1 MKVLA
6 NLDLVKNQLI
16 NCVIQK
22 VSVDPST
29 KLVAGWLIFNTTD
42 SKLKYYNGEAWV
54 TIGAASD
61 DVSIDTSIDSSST
74 NTDAAGAKAVYDFVT
89 DNLKDIRSV
98 SGGMVLMVDE
108 TSGEVT
114 GISID
119 TTVTE
124 DSDNLITSDA
134 VYTALQNAISTVDAM
149 KFKGTVAADGT
160 VTSTDTAIN
169 NKVITTLTNI
179 KNGWTFKASAA
190 IPTSVLGTDKPAEAG
205 DMIICCGDMATYDAT
220 KISIIQNNI
229 DGAVTGPA
237 SSTNETVVVFDGATG
252 KVVKGSTVTKT
263 QLEGL
268 FTKLIG
274 LQATA
279 DAADVVLTSSNTSDT
294 TKVLPGQTVSAALK
308 TTGVTA
314 GTYADNSSITQAID
328 DGDSFTIPQFTV
340 DNKGRLSAA
349 SNKTITLG
357 LASKA
362 NIYRKASPAL
372 TADSN
377 NDCTWV
383 ISDIDLTANQ
393 YPQVSLYEA
402 STGEAVLAD
411 IVTNFAN
418 DTITIILRNTGN
430 LIANAYYATIVV

>member
-1 MKVLA
+1 MKVLS

-22 VSVDPST
+22 VAADPSA
-29 KLVAGWLIFNTTD
+29 KLAAGWVVFNTTD
-42 SKLKYYNGEAWV
+42 SKLKYYNGTNWV
-54 TIGAASD
+54 TLSSEAD
-61 DVSIDTSIDSSST
+61 NVTIDTEIDSSST

-89 DNLKDIRSV
+89 DNLEDIRAV
-98 SGGMVLMVDE
+98 TGGMVLMVDE
-108 TSGEVT
+108 TSGNVT

-119 TTVTE
+119 STVTE
-124 DSDNLITSDA
+124 NSDNLITSDA
-134 VYTALQNAISTVDAM
+134 VYTALQNAISAVDAM

-169 NKVITTLTNI
+169 NKVITTLTHI

-205 DMIICCGDMATYDAT
+205 DMIICCGDMDNYDAT

-237 SSTNETVVVFDGATG
+237 TSTNETVVVFDGATG

-268 FTKLIG
+268 FTKLIE

-279 DAADVVLTSSNTSDT
+279 DAADVVLTSSNAGDP
-294 TKVLPGQTVSAALK
+294 TKVLPGQTVSATLK

-314 GTYADNSSITQAID
+314 GTYGSNNDVADNID
-328 DGDSFTIPQFTV
+328 DGASFTIPQFTV
-340 DNKGRLSAA
+340 DSKGRLSAA
-349 SNKTITLG
+349 SEKTITLD
-357 LASKA
+357 LDSKG

-377 NDCTWV
+377 NDCTWT
-383 ISDIDLTANQ
+383 ISDITLTANQ

-411 IVTNFAN
+411 IATNFTTG
-418 DTITIILRNTGN
+418 TITIMLRNTGN
-430 LIANAYYATIVV
+430 LTANAYYATIVV

>member
-1 MKVLA
+1 MKILT

-16 NCVIQK
+16 NCVVQK

-29 KLVAGWLIFNTTD
+29 KLAAGWIIFNTTD
-42 SKLKYYNGEAWV
+42 SKLKYYNGTTWIALSSEADSV
-54 TIGAASD
+54 TI
-61 DVSIDTSIDSSST
+61 DTEIDSSST
-74 NTDAAGAKAVYDFVT
+74 NTDVAGAKAVYDFVT
-89 DNLKDIRSV
+89 DNLEDIRAV

-237 SSTNETVVVFDGATG
+237 SSTNETVVVFNGATG

-274 LQATA
+274 LQA
-279 DAADVVLTSSNTSDT
+279 AANATDVVLTSSNTSDS

-328 DGDSFTIPQFTV
+328 DGDSFIIPQFTV

-357 LASKA
+357 LASKG

-383 ISDIDLTANQ
+383 INDIDLTANQ

-430 LIANAYYATIVV
+430 LTANAYHATIVV